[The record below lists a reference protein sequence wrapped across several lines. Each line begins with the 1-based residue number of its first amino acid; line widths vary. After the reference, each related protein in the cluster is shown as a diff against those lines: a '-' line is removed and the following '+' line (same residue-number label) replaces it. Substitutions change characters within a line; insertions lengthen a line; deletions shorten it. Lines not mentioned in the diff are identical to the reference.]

1 MNAPTTAVR
10 GLLGSRTAFRV
21 LVLALSLVL
30 LTVLAWQLAGGADAR
45 APYQVPKDPEVENEL
60 GVRVDRATVIAAGGI
75 VEIRYTVLDNQK
87 ASRFQNDV
95 HHPPTI
101 RSEQHGGNIYR
112 TALMKQAH
120 DLRPGQSYYIL
131 YLNNAGAVHRGD
143 SIEIDTPGN
152 KRLLHVPVQ

>member
-1 MNAPTTAVR
+1 MNTPIAAIR
-10 GLLGSRTAFRV
+10 GLLAGRTAFRV
-21 LVLALSLVL
+21 LVLGLALALITAL
-30 LTVLAWQLAGGADAR
+30 GLQLAGGANAKGPNRVPTD
-45 APYQVPKDPEVENEL
+45 PQVESEL
-60 GVRVDRATVIAAGGI
+60 GIRVDQATVIAAGGI

-101 RSEQHGGNIYR
+101 RSEQHGGNVYR

-131 YLNNAGAVHRGD
+131 YLNNGGAVHRGD
-143 SIEIDTPGN
+143 TIELDTTGRH
-152 KRLLHVPVQ
+152 KLVHVPVQ

>member
-1 MNAPTTAVR
+1 MRLPSALRDRLT
-10 GLLGSRTAFRV
+10 GRTPFRV
-21 LVLALSLVL
+21 LVVGMVLVL
-30 LTVLAWQLAGGADAR
+30 LGALATQLGGGAFAR
-45 APYQVPKDPEVENEL
+45 GPIRVPGDPRVENEL
-60 GVRVDRATVIAAGGI
+60 GIRVERATLVADSGI

-101 RSEQHGGNIYR
+101 KSEQHGGNLYR

-131 YLNNAGAVHRGD
+131 YLNNGGAVHRGD
-143 SIEIDTPGN
+143 TIEIDTTARN
-152 KRLLHVPVQ
+152 KLAGVPVQ

>member
-1 MNAPTTAVR
+1 MRAPSVLQRRPTGRAT
-10 GLLGSRTAFRV
+10 FRV
-21 LVLALSLVL
+21 LVVGLVLVL
-30 LTVLAWQLAGGADAR
+30 LGVLAAQLGSGAFAKGPIR
-45 APYQVPKDPEVENEL
+45 VPNDPGVESEL
-60 GVRVDRATVIAAGGI
+60 GIRVERATLVADSGI

-101 RSEQHGGNIYR
+101 RSEQHGGNVYR

-131 YLNNAGAVHRGD
+131 YLNNGGAVHRGD
-143 SIEIDTPGN
+143 TIEFDTTGRH
-152 KRLLHVPVQ
+152 KLAHVPVQ

>member
-1 MNAPTTAVR
+1 MRAPSFLTRRPT
-10 GLLGSRTAFRV
+10 GRTSFRV
-21 LVLALSLVL
+21 LVVGLVL
-30 LTVLAWQLAGGADAR
+30 VLTGVLAAQLGGGAFAKGP
-45 APYQVPKDPEVENEL
+45 AQVPHDPGVESEL
-60 GVRVDRATVIAAGGI
+60 GIRVDRATLVADSGI

-101 RSEQHGGNIYR
+101 RSEQHGGNVYR

-131 YLNNAGAVHRGD
+131 YLNNGGAVHRGD
-143 SIEIDTPGN
+143 TIELDTTGRH
-152 KRLLHVPVQ
+152 KLAHVPVQ